1 MSALHQREDVSV
13 QLLFQRLHSESSI
26 SCLHYLSAPPGPSL
40 CFAFWPGRWGRA
52 LRRCS
57 WCAGCVCEGSGT
69 SQHWEAAKSF
79 RLTCWDC
86 YSVVE
91 VGLGGWFSGEQSS
104 VGEGRSSESSLSR
117 WPWGTVWSTIWKTVR
132 RTDCSVN
139 LWVEVDDTSLLLSA
153 LLQTCLSLAASLS
166 WWLIMAL
173 CSRHEDGP
181 SNSRDL
187 PLDFISCF
195 CIKWAIS

>member
-13 QLLFQRLHSESSI
+13 QLLFQRLHLESSI

-52 LRRCS
+52 LRRRS
-57 WCAGCVCEGSGT
+57 SCAGCVCEGSGT

-104 VGEGRSSESSLSR
+104 VGEGRPSESSLSR

-139 LWVEVDDTSLLLSA
+139 LWVEVTMIQVCYCQLFCKPVCPWQPVCHDGWSWLCA
-153 LLQTCLSLAASLS
+153 LATRTALRTHEISP
-166 WWLIMAL
+166 LISFPA
-173 CSRHEDGP
+173 
-181 SNSRDL
+181 
-187 PLDFISCF
+187 F
-195 CIKWAIS
+195 A